1 MNEIIKKLH
10 LKDIGLLEFL
20 TVLYPILCGY
30 NYGGMINLEIIV
42 PVVLIVLV
50 LKSKKKKRA
59 KTYGPLLYLF
69 IYIMLHNFVWIF
81 VMPSVHG
88 FFINTWILYILVFAT
103 IFIVAP
109 KLELDKYIGC
119 VNWVALIC
127 VGGMIYQASIVL
139 SGGTV
144 KPLTLPF
151 MPALPGV
158 SRAYWEVIRP
168 SSFFWEPNAYVSFM
182 MIPLVLSLQSRIYI
196 WSFVIVVSM
205 FLSTS
210 TTGIVMSFVIIIFH
224 IVSLRSGVRNRLV
237 PVVFIIALLLL
248 LTKTSYFEFGVDKLN
263 NTDVTTDSRTANG
276 PTFVFAMP
284 ASDLLLGG
292 GYANTGDYY
301 ASGELGSL
309 DVAIYGATVYM
320 TSFWNMI
327 ALYGLVGLL
336 FYMILYVKMAIDFK
350 SLRPYILCLIIEL
363 FAASSFFGSSF
374 CIEMLFVLCVYYNS
388 LEKNKDSNV
397 SLPKNKG

>member
-20 TVLYPILCGY
+20 TVLYPILGGY
-30 NYGGMINLEIIV
+30 NYGGVINLEVIV
-42 PVVLIVLV
+42 PFVLIVLA
-50 LKSKKKKRA
+50 LISKTKKRV
-59 KTYGPLLYLF
+59 KPYGPLLYLF
-69 IYIMLHNFVWIF
+69 IYIMLHNFIWTF
-81 VMPSVHG
+81 VMPSVPG
-88 FFINTWILYILVFAT
+88 YFINTWILYILVFAA

-109 KLELDKYIGC
+109 KLNLDKYIGC

-127 VGGMIYQASIVL
+127 VGGMIYQVSIVL
-139 SGGTV
+139 SGGAV

-151 MPALPGV
+151 MPALPEA

-182 MIPLVLSLQSRIYI
+182 LIPLVLSLQSRLYI

-210 TTGIVMSFVIIIFH
+210 TTGIIISFVIIIFH
-224 IVSLRSGVRNRLV
+224 IVSIRSGVRNRLI
-237 PVVFIIALLLL
+237 PAVFIIALLLV
-248 LTKTSYFEFGVDKLN
+248 LTKTSYFEFGVNKLN

-292 GYANTGDYY
+292 EYANTGDYY

-309 DVAIYGATVYM
+309 DIAIYGPTVYM

-327 ALYGLVGLL
+327 ALYGIVGVI
-336 FYMILYVKMAIDFK
+336 FYMILYIKMAIDFK
-350 SLRPYILCLIIEL
+350 SIRPYILCLIIEL
-363 FAASSFFGSSF
+363 FTASSFLGGSF

-388 LEKNKDSNV
+388 SVDKKDYRISVSNH
-397 SLPKNKG
+397 